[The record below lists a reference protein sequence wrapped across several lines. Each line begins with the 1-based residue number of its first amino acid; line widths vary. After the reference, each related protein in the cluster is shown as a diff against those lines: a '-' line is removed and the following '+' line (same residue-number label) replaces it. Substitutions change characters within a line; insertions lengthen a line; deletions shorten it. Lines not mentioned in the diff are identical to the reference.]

1 MNELVKKEEILKK
14 LNISKGKLDKMIKNG
29 EIDFIRMGK
38 LIRFDEEKVYKN
50 LIIYNNINSC
60 GF

>member
-29 EIDFIRMGK
+29 EIDYIRIGK

-50 LIIYNNINSC
+50 LIK
-60 GF
+60 